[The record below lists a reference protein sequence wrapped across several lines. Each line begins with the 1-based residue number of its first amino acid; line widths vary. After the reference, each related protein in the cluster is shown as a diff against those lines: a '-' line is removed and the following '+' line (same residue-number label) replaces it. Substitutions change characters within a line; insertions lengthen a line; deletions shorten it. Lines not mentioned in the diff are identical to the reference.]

1 MSGVSRGRRET
12 SVARGAG
19 GSGRGTG
26 EVSEVARGGGGR
38 DGLDHTRAHSK
49 TLASPLS
56 QMGAEPGEWLSRGV
70 RTGSDLILKVSF
82 A

>member
-1 MSGVSRGRRET
+1 M
-12 SVARGAG
+12 
-19 GSGRGTG
+19 
-26 EVSEVARGGGGR
+26 SEVARGGGGR